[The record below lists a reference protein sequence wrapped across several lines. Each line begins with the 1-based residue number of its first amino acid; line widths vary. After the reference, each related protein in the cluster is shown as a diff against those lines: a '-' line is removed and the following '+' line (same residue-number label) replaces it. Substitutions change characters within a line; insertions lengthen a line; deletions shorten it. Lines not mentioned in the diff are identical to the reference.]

1 MSTQSRAY
9 TSRCYLPLQGQ
20 MGTFWNSSQTVGIIK
35 CPGTELICFSSC
47 WAAGPMFVT
56 PKRYVALEEVWGRM
70 ALSLAFCKLTFR
82 KEYQKGV
89 LLAMPAVREIPEY
102 YFFTLLYSRDLY
114 PAWSTEREINMNLP
128 TCFIT
133 PGAQK
138 HSWYL
143 LVPLTSPC
151 AATDPYLQTKNICVG
166 MLSTLFDPFLW
177 TPQSGIVL
185 GAAEKTIL
193 LALLGVF
200 LFLACNRKYFT
211 WDLFSSATIELWSC
225 SFVVVDLLYQLKEL
239 SKHTSFVNL
248 TNGKKE
254 KRTNPT
260 SQDAKKMTFIF
271 SLVHFQTCKH
281 LC

>member
-1 MSTQSRAY
+1 
-9 TSRCYLPLQGQ
+9 
-20 MGTFWNSSQTVGIIK
+20 
-35 CPGTELICFSSC
+35 
-47 WAAGPMFVT
+47 
-56 PKRYVALEEVWGRM
+56 
-70 ALSLAFCKLTFR
+70 
-82 KEYQKGV
+82 
-89 LLAMPAVREIPEY
+89 
-102 YFFTLLYSRDLY
+102 
-114 PAWSTEREINMNLP
+114 MNLP

-271 SLVHFQTCKH
+271 SLVHFHVNTSVNRRPCGSALGIIELLGKLAALYGIPVKDLTRLIVFQVVFSTSGKWGLCAGCTVQTK
-281 LC
+281 